1 MSRLIVWLPRL
12 VYFHR
17 RRQDDCTPSYVVG
30 RLSLS
35 LYIKGQRA
43 SVLLLVT
50 AWRRR
55 RQTSSSVTL
64 ITSFSLSSRLPPSF
78 LGGSISFPSPLGASF
93 LSCHA
98 GRDNKSILYHWGRHL
113 WESEETGDLGVERER
128 ERPVCRIVK
137 WSPSLSRPP
146 TRLLCVSVSLSRG
159 AINCLNKR
167 WDKNFTAV
175 CVCVRV
181 FVTVCVCVFDV
192 SQNCQTERWV
202 KKIYSTGWLRVRVC
216 LGDRGWK
223 MGCLKK
229 RIRLLTQQHRTR
241 NSVSVCPSDVP
252 ALLFCL
258 CDGRCASFIMYHGGE
273 RVHIKHYQ
281 APSNPRQ

>member
-1 MSRLIVWLPRL
+1 MLL
-12 VYFHR
+12 V
-17 RRQDDCTPSYVVG
+17 D
-30 RLSLS
+30 SLS
-35 LYIKGQRA
+35 LYINIKGQRA
-43 SVLLLVT
+43 SVLSVT

-175 CVCVRV
+175 CVCVCLSPCVCVCLMWAKTVKLRDELKK
-181 FVTVCVCVFDV
+181 FTAPGGCVCVCVWG
-192 SQNCQTERWV
+192 TEDEKW
-202 KKIYSTGWLRVRVC
+202 
-216 LGDRGWK
+216 D
-223 MGCLKK
+223 
-229 RIRLLTQQHRTR
+229 
-241 NSVSVCPSDVP
+241 
-252 ALLFCL
+252 A
-258 CDGRCASFIMYHGGE
+258 
-273 RVHIKHYQ
+273 
-281 APSNPRQ
+281 